1 MKEIIFDIKNFSY
14 LTGELPDVSFIP
26 MMTRRKLDNFGRAAL
41 CTLYKVFK
49 NNEVALVFSSC
60 FGDFE
65 RVKKLTTQLKEE
77 GEVSPA
83 GFSASVHNASVGLF
97 SILEKIKTGYNA
109 ISAGEKSFAYG
120 LLEGILTTK
129 EQDCIYCYTED
140 FDEVKSLSVL
150 LVQAA
155 DGEFLLRE
163 KSENAEVS
171 DTFEDFVKFLNDEKE
186 FFVSD
191 IFEIAR
197 VNR

>member
-41 CTLYKVFK
+41 CTLYKVFE
-49 NNEVALVFSSC
+49 NSEVALVFSSC

-109 ISAGEKSFAYG
+109 ISAGEKSFDGVKIYWKWAYETDAIATNDPIDTG
-120 LLEGILTTK
+120 
-129 EQDCIYCYTED
+129 
-140 FDEVKSLSVL
+140 
-150 LVQAA
+150 
-155 DGEFLLRE
+155 DGEAANTLTIG
-163 KSENAEVS
+163 V
-171 DTFEDFVKFLNDEKE
+171 
-186 FFVSD
+186 D
-191 IFEIAR
+191 ITGVQTEPSTTAITSHID
-197 VNR
+197 